1 MSESRSSV
9 SRAAAVIGHELR
21 NPLAAAITGAAL
33 ACELVDADDPRHTV
47 VSGVVG
53 ELQRMSQLL
62 DSYLNFARCGEPRSD
77 RIALKDLCD
86 AVVQSRPGVSAV
98 VAPEVMVRGDQILLS
113 RVLENLVDNARQV
126 GASTVRIRA
135 HGGEAKVVI
144 SVEDDGPGVPT
155 ELRTKI
161 FQPGV
166 SRRGST
172 GLGLSIVA
180 ETVAAHGG
188 QIRCE
193 AVAQGARFV
202 FELPVC
208 AGVEQT
214 NWDPGEGLRAGA

>member
-1 MSESRSSV
+1 MSDARSSI

-33 ACELVDADDPRHTV
+33 ACEMVDADDPRHPV

-62 DSYLNFARCGEPRSD
+62 DSYLTFARCGEPRRD
-77 RIALKDLCD
+77 HVALKAVCD
-86 AVVQSRPGVSAV
+86 SVVMGRPGVTAV
-98 VAPEVMVRGDQILLS
+98 VAPEVAVLGDEVLLT
-113 RVLENLVDNARQV
+113 RALENLVDNARHV
-126 GASTVRIRA
+126 GADSVRIRA
-135 HGGEAKVVI
+135 HYGEAKVVI
-144 SVEDDGPGVPT
+144 SVEDDGPGVPA

-161 FQPGV
+161 FRPGV

-180 ETVAAHGG
+180 ETIAAHGG

-193 AVAQGARFV
+193 AATHGARFV
-202 FELPVC
+202 FEIPVC
-208 AGVEQT
+208 AAAEQPA
-214 NWDPGEGLRAGA
+214 WDRREGLRAGA